1 MMDRD
6 SIKKHIEKIPTSG
19 QKIHYLEQLYETHR
33 DHCILFYLARL
44 YLDSGEPE
52 KSEALLR
59 EDLKNCSCPE
69 HGYESYSLLTGLYM
83 DQNRDIPEKEIE
95 RFSKLFLKLKKNS
108 EQDTNS
114 QNGTSRVSYGKDPFQ
129 FERMIG
135 DYYYDRNNYEKALE
149 YYERFYADMDKPPAI
164 FSPSSMRNYIGV
176 LLRIHKIDEALYF
189 LGYVINL
196 KPYMLDDIHLMADL
210 YSKKGDLVNA
220 MLVLLFAYILSE
232 GCRVTERKR
241 CRIRIEKIITRIKEL
256 QNSGLIEK
264 LTAILLAG
272 GPFKKIRPLV
282 EELKTQGVRHFFFSY
297 LEGISFFEKR
307 EYSAALTSLLDFC
320 GIYPFLADAYHYA
333 LVSMNNLDEAEY
345 HDKIIAF
352 SERTIELKPGTPV
365 ARRTKNY
372 LGKAIGLEEDECEKL
387 LIPSE
392 IGIILN
398 DFLFHGAKVSTLDPL
413 IASLTISKN
422 PYQDALM
429 GLLFKVKRRKE
440 EFYSYLRH
448 VYDLMN
454 EKGRENI
461 SRLLSTCC
469 ESSRQC

>member
-6 SIKKHIEKIPTSG
+6 SIKKCVEEIPTSG
-19 QKIHYLEQLYETHR
+19 QKISYLEQLYKTHR

-44 YLDSGEPE
+44 YFDSGEPE

-59 EDLKNCSCPE
+59 EDLRNISCPE
-69 HGYESYSLLTGLYM
+69 HAYESYSLLTGLYM
-83 DQNRDIPEKEIE
+83 DQKRDIPEKEIE
-95 RFSKLFLKLKKNS
+95 RFSKLFFKLKKNS

-114 QNGTSRVSYGKDPFQ
+114 QNRASRVPYGKDPFQ

-135 DYYYDRNNYEKALE
+135 DYYYGRSNYEKALE
-149 YYERFYADMDKPPAI
+149 YYGRFYADMDKPPAI
-164 FSPSSMRNYIGV
+164 FSPPSMRNFIDV

-196 KPYMLDDIHLMADL
+196 KPYMFDDIHFMADL

-220 MLVLLFAYILSE
+220 VLVLLFAYILSD
-232 GCRVTERKR
+232 GCGATERIR
-241 CRIRIEKIITRIKEL
+241 CRSRIEKIISQVKEL
-256 QNSGLIEK
+256 RNFDPIEK
-264 LTAILLAG
+264 LTEIILAG
-272 GPFKKIRPLV
+272 GPCKKIGHLV
-282 EELKTQGVRHFFFSY
+282 EELKTQGIRHFFFSY
-297 LEGISFFEKR
+297 LYGISFFEKH
-307 EYSAALTSLLDFC
+307 EYSAALNSLLDFC
-320 GIYPFLADAYHYA
+320 GVYPFLADAYHYA
-333 LVSMNNLDEAEY
+333 LVSMNNLDAAEY
-345 HDKIIAF
+345 HDKIVAF
-352 SERTIELKPGTPV
+352 SEKTIELKPGTPV
-365 ARRTKNY
+365 ARQTKRY

-398 DFLFHGAKVSTLDPL
+398 DFLFHGAKVSTLYPL

-440 EFYSYLRH
+440 EFYSYLKH

-454 EKGRENI
+454 EKGQVNI

-469 ESSRQC
+469 RQG